1 MHIMPRKRKEQNEL
15 KQLSEFALPSL
26 HSRGRK
32 NEENDCEVRT
42 AFERDLGRILYSV
55 DFRRLRQKTQVFFNP
70 RNDHI
75 CTRMEHVLYVKYIAS
90 TIGKALNL
98 NVDLIE
104 SIALGHDIGHTP
116 FGHTG
121 EKEIQSCLAKYNAP
135 FTFQHELHSLR
146 VVDILSRRNPDVS
159 GLNLTFEVRDG
170 IVSHCGEKY
179 SEFELRANR
188 EKTEEELIP
197 GAEKHKAPAT
207 LEGCVVRMA
216 DKIAYVGRDIEDG
229 MRAGLISS
237 FDALTVELKTEL
249 GKTNGEIINTL
260 VFDIIENSYG
270 KDAIILS
277 REKGQ
282 AMEQLLN
289 NNLRYIYKSERI
301 QRYDFT
307 VRNIVQGLF
316 EIFMHLGSNRKNLAK
331 EAKNNLIYANFSEY
345 LNKHPEREA
354 SLMRKVVDYI
364 AGMTDHFAQ
373 ESFNQIFQV

>member
-1 MHIMPRKRKEQNEL
+1 MQIIPRKL
-15 KQLSEFALPSL
+15 KQQREVGYLSKYATTSIKT
-26 HSRGRK
+26 RGRHIQ
-32 NEENDCEVRT
+32 ETDCRIRT
-42 AFERDLGRILYSV
+42 PFERDVGRILYSV

-104 SIALGHDIGHTP
+104 AIALGHDIGHAP

-121 EKEIQSCLAKYNAP
+121 EKELQACLEKYNVD
-135 FTFQHELHSLR
+135 FSFQHELHSLR
-146 VVDILSRRNPDVS
+146 VVDVLAQRKPNQN

-179 SEFELRANR
+179 NEYELRPNR
-188 EKTEEELIP
+188 EKTELELIP
-197 GAEKHKAPAT
+197 GARKHKPPAT

-229 MRAGLISS
+229 ARAGLMN
-237 FDALTVELKTEL
+237 FDALPVAIKTEL
-249 GKTNGEIINTL
+249 GTTNGEIINTL
-260 VFDIIENSYG
+260 VEDIIENSYG
-270 KDAIILS
+270 HDVVRMS
-277 REKGQ
+277 CEKGQ
-282 AMEQLLN
+282 AMEELLN
-289 NNLRYIYKSERI
+289 NNMRHIYRSDRI

-307 VRNIVQGLF
+307 VRNIVRGLF
-316 EIFMHLGSNRKNLAK
+316 EVFLEYAMKPNRLAK
-331 EAKNNLIYANFSEY
+331 ESEY
-345 LNKHPEREA
+345 NMMFRNFKEYLVKHPEPKA
-354 SLMRKVVDYI
+354 NSIRKVTDYI

-373 ESFNQIFQV
+373 TCFNQIFQI

>member
-1 MHIMPRKRKEQNEL
+1 MQMPRKRKEQREL
-15 KQLSEFALPSL
+15 KQLSQFALPSL
-26 HSRGRK
+26 KSRGRRHK
-32 NEENDCEVRT
+32 EMECKVRT
-42 AFERDLGRILYSV
+42 VFERDLGRILYSV

-75 CTRMEHVLYVKYIAS
+75 CTRMEHVLYVKYIAA
-90 TIGKALNL
+90 TIGKALEL
-98 NVDLIE
+98 NVDLVE
-104 SIALGHDIGHTP
+104 AIALGHDVGHTP

-121 EKEIQSCLAKYNAP
+121 EKELQFCLNKHDAG

-146 VVDILSRRNPDVS
+146 VVDVLSQGQPSIN

-179 SEFELRANR
+179 NEYQLKPNRHKSEED
-188 EKTEEELIP
+188 LIP

-229 MRAGLISS
+229 MRAGIISS
-237 FDALTVELKTEL
+237 FDALPVNLKTEL

-270 KDAIILS
+270 KDAIIMS

-282 AMEQLLN
+282 AMEELLN
-289 NNLRYIYKSERI
+289 NNLRYIYQSDRI

-316 EIFMHLGSNRKNLAK
+316 EVYMELASNPKKLEK
-331 EAKNNLIYANFSEY
+331 EASNNLIFNNFSEY
-345 LNKHPEREA
+345 LNKHPEQDSSIA
-354 SLMRKVVDYI
+354 RKVVDYI

-373 ESFNQIFQV
+373 DCFNEIFQI

>member
-1 MHIMPRKRKEQNEL
+1 MQVVPRKI
-15 KQLSEFALPSL
+15 KQQREKNILSEFAMLSAN
-26 HSRGRK
+26 SRKRK
-32 NEENDCEVRT
+32 IDETDCPVRT
-42 AFERDLGRILYSV
+42 PYERDLGRILYSV
-55 DFRRLRQKTQVFFNP
+55 DFRRLRQKTQVFFDP

-75 CTRMEHVLYVKYIAS
+75 CTRMEHVLYVKYIAG

-104 SIALGHDIGHTP
+104 AIALGHDIGHTP

-121 EKEIQSCLAKYNAP
+121 EKELQACLKKYNAD
-135 FTFQHELHSLR
+135 FTFQHEIHSLR
-146 VVDILSRRNPDVS
+146 VVDVLSQRKENEF

-179 SEFELRANR
+179 HEFDISPNR
-188 EKTEEELIP
+188 SKTEEELIP
-197 GAEKHKAPAT
+197 GAMLHKVPAT

-229 MRAGLISS
+229 ARAGLMS
-237 FDALTVELKTEL
+237 FSNLPIDIKTEL

-270 KDAIILS
+270 KDAIKLS
-277 REKGQ
+277 REKGL
-282 AMEQLLN
+282 AMEELLN
-289 NNLRYIYKSERI
+289 NNLRYIYKSDRI

-307 VRNIVQGLF
+307 VRNIIQGLF
-316 EIFMHLGSNRKNLAK
+316 EVLIELAANPK
-331 EAKNNLIYANFSEY
+331 KLQQEAERNTILNNFSAY
-345 LNKHPEREA
+345 LDKHPEREA
-354 SLMRKVVDYI
+354 SIYRKVVDYI

-373 ESFNQIFQV
+373 ECFKQLFQV